1 MTHIIRQQYLHIE
14 VNGTESD
21 GLALQR
27 KLSDL
32 CQHGLAYAIE
42 QVLDRYAPPDGHH
55 VTIER
60 LEIDAGNLTLERL
73 EHDLVESVTQAIES
87 SLRENF
93 ESTSLLDPPS
103 AILSGIVKHQTAQQ
117 SIQAA
122 FIYFLETGSLPWSF
136 HLPAGTSLEQT
147 VLDAWQDAAK
157 SGSDLSAVKETMR
170 RMLVS
175 PIIRRRL
182 VYQFSPWFLGSLL
195 ALLSPEGK
203 KTMEG
208 ILQTLR
214 FSEQSHKA
222 VKHFERNLWERAF
235 SHLAVQG
242 GLTSTTLIGETW
254 KSLPLAAQHPDLGRW
269 LESAWPS
276 VTLDESASLADR
288 EVTHPNFSVTGIPD
302 TSEHPDAAEGIYI
315 ENAGIILLHP
325 FLPRLFEALGI
336 ADQDKLLQPER
347 ALCLLHFL
355 ATGQSVAP
363 EYELVLP
370 KILCDMPLPTPVDC
384 CIELSDAEK
393 EEATALLEA
402 VIRHWEVLRNTSPDG
417 LRGTFLIRSGKV
429 SLRDDGDWLLQVETK
444 SFDMLMD
451 ALPWGI
457 SIVKLPWMRRTLW
470 VEWV

>member
-1 MTHIIRQQYLHIE
+1 MQHVIRQQYLHIE

-27 KLSDL
+27 KLPEL
-32 CQHGLAYAIE
+32 CRDWLTPAIGE
-42 QVLDRYAPPDGHH
+42 VLDRYAPPDGHH
-55 VTIER
+55 VTIEW

-73 EHDLVESVTQAIES
+73 ERDLIESVTQAIES
-87 SLRENF
+87 SLREHI
-93 ESTSLLDPPS
+93 ESTSLLDFPS
-103 AILSGIVKHQTAQQ
+103 AILSGNVKHQTAQQ
-117 SIQAA
+117 SVQAA
-122 FIYFLETGSLPWSF
+122 FFYFLETGSLPWSF

-147 VLDAWQDAAK
+147 LLDAWQDAAR
-157 SGSDLSAVKETMR
+157 SGTDLSAVKEIMR

-175 PIIRRRL
+175 PIVRRRL
-182 VYQFSPWFLGSLL
+182 VYQFSPWFLRSLL

-203 KTMEG
+203 KTMDEM
-208 ILQTLR
+208 LQTLR

-222 VKHFERNLWERAF
+222 GKHYERNLWERAF
-235 SHLAVQG
+235 SHFAEQG
-242 GLTSTTLIGETW
+242 SLTSIALINETW
-254 KSLPLAAQHPDLGRW
+254 NTLPPMAQ
-269 LESAWPS
+269 
-276 VTLDESASLADR
+276 
-288 EVTHPNFSVTGIPD
+288 
-302 TSEHPDAAEGIYI
+302 HPDAAEGIYI

-336 ADQDKLLQPER
+336 AEQDKLLQPER

-384 CIELSDAEK
+384 CIELSDVEK

-429 SLRDDGDWLLQVETK
+429 SLRSDGDWLLQVETK

-457 SIVKLPWMRRTLW
+457 SIVKLPWMSRMLW